1 LGKYENC
8 LENHCYAKVV
18 LNDDVPVDDSF
29 SGCETQLIVGEFL
42 IYKSD

>member
-1 LGKYENC
+1 LGKYEDSP
-8 LENHCYAKVV
+8 ENHCYAKVV
-18 LNDDVPVDDSF
+18 LNDNVPIDDSF